1 MTMVRRALVAV
12 SLCLHLGTTEVQA
25 QKLTLLIA
33 SGSPVAF
40 PNATEAD
47 YDNASVSATTGS
59 VTATAPLVFSLDLLG
74 GGGGGVARTGSLS
87 IRSSSATMGGTKPI
101 SDLQWRRNDLGT
113 WNDMTTADVTVQS
126 NTMVRN
132 NTNDPWGNSILF
144 RVKLNWGTDGPATYT
159 PTIVVTATLT
169 TP

>member
-1 MTMVRRALVAV
+1 MTILRRAVGAAALLLV
-12 SLCLHLGTTEVQA
+12 LGAPEARA
-25 QKLTLLIA
+25 QKLTLLIN

-47 YDNASVSATTGS
+47 YDNASVNATTGS
-59 VTATAPLVFSLDLLG
+59 VTATAPLSFTLDLLG
-74 GGGGGVARTGSLS
+74 GGGGGVSRTGSLS

-101 SDLQWRRNDLGT
+101 GDLQWRRGDLGT
-113 WNDMTTADVTVQS
+113 WNDMTTTNVLVQS
-126 NTMVRN
+126 NTMQRN
-132 NTNDPWGNSILF
+132 SVHDPWGNTIVF

-159 PTIVVTATLT
+159 PTIVLTATLT

>member
-1 MTMVRRALVAV
+1 MSALRQVFTATA
-12 SLCLHLGTTEVQA
+12 LLLLLGTAEAQA
-25 QKLTLLIA
+25 QKLTLLIP

-47 YDNASVSATTGS
+47 YDNATVNATTGS
-59 VTATAPLVFSLDLLG
+59 VTATAPLAYSLDLLG
-74 GGGGGVARTGSLS
+74 GGGGGVSRTGSLS
-87 IRSSSATMGGTKPI
+87 IRASTATMGGTKPI
-101 SDLQWRRNDLGT
+101 GDLQWRRSDLGT
-113 WNDMTTADVTVQS
+113 WNDMTTTNVTVQS

-132 NTNDPWGNSILF
+132 TTNDPYTNSIVF

-159 PTIVVTATLT
+159 PTIILTATLT